1 MDAEHAHAT
10 PRPVPLSLGETV
22 TTGGPAAQLGAIR
35 STGGARATAA
45 QREGGGTSSGG
56 PQRIS
61 RTPQRDPGAARLPGG
76 PQEGGLL
83 DRFGRVATDLRVSVI
98 DKCNLRCTYCM
109 PADGMPWLPQTQLM
123 SADEIRR
130 IVRVAVHA
138 LGAEELR
145 ITGGEPLVRKDLE
158 HIIAGIR
165 SDNPDLPISMTTNAV
180 GLDDRAQA
188 LKDAG
193 LTRLNVS
200 LDTLHP
206 ETFAELTRRPHLDK
220 VLAGLQAARAA
231 GLGPI
236 KINAVLLRG
245 INDTEVVPL
254 VDWAVSNGFEM
265 RFIEDMPL
273 DGDRSWSATNV
284 IPARD
289 IRAAIEEAFTLA
301 ADPRGRG
308 AAPAERWE
316 VRRPGETAVAGHVGI
331 ISSVTEPFCAACT
344 RTRVT
349 ADGRIRSCL
358 FSHEETDLLTALR
371 DGADD
376 EVLAQ
381 IWRDAMW
388 AKPRAHGSDRVGLA
402 RADFVQPERTMSA
415 IGG

>member
-1 MDAEHAHAT
+1 MDAEHASPT
-10 PRPVPLSLGETV
+10 RRPVAVSLGATV
-22 TTGGPAAQLGAIR
+22 TASG
-35 STGGARATAA
+35 ATALPA
-45 QREGGGTSSGG
+45 TGA
-56 PQRIS
+56 PAS
-61 RTPQRDPGAARLPGG
+61 RPTARPATGAPR
-76 PQEGGLL
+76 EGGLL

-109 PADGMPWLPQTQLM
+109 PADGMPWLPQAQLM

-130 IVRVAVHA
+130 IVRVAVRS

-145 ITGGEPLVRKDLE
+145 LTGGEPLVRKDLE

-165 SDNPDLPISMTTNAV
+165 ADNPDLPISMTTNAV
-180 GLDDRAQA
+180 GLDQRAQA

-236 KINAVLLRG
+236 KINAVLLAG
-245 INDTEVVPL
+245 VNDTEIVPL
-254 VDWAVSNGFEM
+254 VDWAVANGFEM

-289 IRAAIEEAFTLA
+289 IRAAIEEAFTLT

-349 ADGRIRSCL
+349 ADGKVRSCL
-358 FSHEETDLLTALR
+358 FSHEETDLLTAVR
-371 DGADD
+371 EGADD
-376 EVLAQ
+376 EGIAQ

-402 RADFVQPERTMSA
+402 RPDFVQPERTMSA

>member
-1 MDAEHAHAT
+1 MDAEHTNATRRPVVVPLGATVTETNPAATGPASTLGAVRTTGAPRPPQGVRSPGGKRET
-10 PRPVPLSLGETV
+10 PRDAGAVPT
-22 TTGGPAAQLGAIR
+22 AGAPR
-35 STGGARATAA
+35 
-45 QREGGGTSSGG
+45 
-56 PQRIS
+56 
-61 RTPQRDPGAARLPGG
+61 
-76 PQEGGLL
+76 EGGLL

-109 PADGMPWLPQTQLM
+109 PADGMPWLPPSQLM

-130 IVRVAVHA
+130 IVRVAVHS

-158 HIIAGIR
+158 HIIAGIHA
-165 SDNPDLPISMTTNAV
+165 DNPALPISLTTNAV
-180 GLDDRAQA
+180 GLDRRAQA

-200 LDTLHP
+200 LDTLHAD
-206 ETFAELTRRPHLDK
+206 TFAELTRRPHLDK
-220 VLAGLQAARAA
+220 VLAGLEAARTA

-245 INDTEVVPL
+245 VNDTEVVPL
-254 VDWAVSNGFEM
+254 VEWAVSNGFEM

-289 IRAAIEEAFTLA
+289 IRAAIEAAFSLT

-316 VRRPGETAVAGHVGI
+316 VRRPGETAVAGHIGI

-349 ADGRIRSCL
+349 ADGRVRSCL
-358 FSHEETDLLTALR
+358 FSHEETDLLGALR
-371 DGADD
+371 DGAADAG
-376 EVLAQ
+376 LAQ

-402 RADFVQPERTMSA
+402 RPDFVQPERTMSA

>member
-1 MDAEHAHAT
+1 MDAEHT
-10 PRPVPLSLGETV
+10 TTRPGPVVVPLGATV
-22 TTGGPAAQLGAIR
+22 TAGAPAGQPGAIR
-35 STGGARATAA
+35 ATGAPRTGEPQREPGAVRAT
-45 QREGGGTSSGG
+45 
-56 PQRIS
+56 
-61 RTPQRDPGAARLPGG
+61 GA

-83 DRFGRVATDLRVSVI
+83 DRFGRTARDLRVSVI

-109 PADGMPWLPQTQLM
+109 PADGLPWLPQSQLM
-123 SADEIRR
+123 TTDEIRR
-130 IVRVAVHA
+130 IVRVAVQS

-158 HIIAGIR
+158 FIIAGIR
-165 SDNPDLPISMTTNAV
+165 DDNPDLPIALTTNAV
-180 GLDDRAQA
+180 GLDRRAQA

-200 LDTLHP
+200 LDTLHA
-206 ETFAELTRRPHLDK
+206 ETFASLTRRPHLDK

-254 VDWAVSNGFEM
+254 VEWAVSNGFEM

-273 DGDRSWSATNV
+273 DGDRSWTATNV

-289 IRAAIEEAFTLA
+289 IRAAIGEAFELS

-316 VRRPGETAVAGHVGI
+316 VRRHGETALAGHVGI
-331 ISSVTEPFCAACT
+331 ISSVTEPFCNACS

-358 FSHEETDLLTALR
+358 FSHEETDLLSVLR

-376 EVLAQ
+376 EGLAQ
-381 IWRDAMW
+381 VWRDAMW
-388 AKPRAHGSDRVGLA
+388 AKPRAHGSDTVGLA

>member
-1 MDAEHAHAT
+1 MDAEHSSAT
-10 PRPVPLSLGETV
+10 RKPVAVALGATV
-22 TTGGPAAQLGAIR
+22 TASGATALPATGAPASAPDR
-35 STGGARATAA
+35 STTAGATALA
-45 QREGGGTSSGG
+45 STGA
-56 PQRIS
+56 PQS
-61 RTPQRDPGAARLPGG
+61 
-76 PQEGGLL
+76 GGLL

-123 SADEIRR
+123 STDEIRR
-130 IVRVAVHA
+130 IVRVAVQS

-158 HIIAGIR
+158 FIIAGIR
-165 SDNPDLPISMTTNAV
+165 EDNPDLPISMTTNAV
-180 GLDDRAQA
+180 GLDRRAQA

-245 INDTEVVPL
+245 INDTEIVSL
-254 VDWAVSNGFEM
+254 VDWAVTNGFEM

-273 DGDRSWSATNV
+273 DGDRSWTATNV
-284 IPARD
+284 IAARD
-289 IRAAIEEAFTLA
+289 IRAEIETAFSLTP
-301 ADPRGRG
+301 DPRGRG

-316 VRRPGETAVAGHVGI
+316 VRRPGETAVAGHIGI

-349 ADGRIRSCL
+349 ADGKVRSCL
-358 FSHEETDLLTALR
+358 FSHEETDLLSTLR
-371 DGADD
+371 AGADD
-376 EVLAQ
+376 AGIAQ
-381 IWRDAMW
+381 VWRDAMW

>member
-1 MDAEHAHAT
+1 MDAEHASPT
-10 PRPVPLSLGETV
+10 RRPVAV
-22 TTGGPAAQLGAIR
+22 ALGA
-35 STGGARATAA
+35 TV
-45 QREGGGTSSGG
+45 TSSGATALPSTGAPASG
-56 PQRIS
+56 PS
-61 RTPQRDPGAARLPGG
+61 PVSGATALAATGAPQD
-76 PQEGGLL
+76 GGLL

-123 SADEIRR
+123 STDEIRR
-130 IVRVAVHA
+130 IVRVAVQS

-158 HIIAGIR
+158 FIIAGIR
-165 SDNPDLPISMTTNAV
+165 EDNPDLPISMTTNAV
-180 GLDDRAQA
+180 GLDRRAQA
-188 LKDAG
+188 FKDAG

-245 INDTEVVPL
+245 INDTEIVSL
-254 VDWAVSNGFEM
+254 VDWAVTNGFEM

-273 DGDRSWSATNV
+273 DGDRSWMATNV
-284 IPARD
+284 IAARD
-289 IRAAIEEAFTLA
+289 IRAEIETAFSLA
-301 ADPRGRG
+301 PDPRGRG

-316 VRRPGETAVAGHVGI
+316 VRRPGETAVAGHIGI

-349 ADGRIRSCL
+349 ADGKVRSCL
-358 FSHEETDLLTALR
+358 FSHEETDLLSTLR
-371 DGADD
+371 AGADD
-376 EVLAQ
+376 AGIAQ
-381 IWRDAMW
+381 VWREAMW

-402 RADFVQPERTMSA
+402 RPDFVQPERTMSA

>member
-1 MDAEHAHAT
+1 MDAEHASAT
-10 PRPVPLSLGETV
+10 RGPVAVPLGATVTANGAASGLGAV
-22 TTGGPAAQLGAIR
+22 RTTGGTGPAAANRERPAHEPVAGAPR
-35 STGGARATAA
+35 S
-45 QREGGGTSSGG
+45 
-56 PQRIS
+56 
-61 RTPQRDPGAARLPGG
+61 
-76 PQEGGLL
+76 GGLL

-109 PADGMPWLPQTQLM
+109 PADGMPWLPQAQLM

-130 IVRVAVHA
+130 IVRVAVHS

-165 SDNPDLPISMTTNAV
+165 ADNPDLPISLTTNAV
-180 GLDDRAQA
+180 GLDRRAQP

-193 LTRLNVS
+193 LNRINVS

-220 VLAGLQAARAA
+220 VLSGLQAARAA

-245 INDTEVVPL
+245 VNDTEVVPL
-254 VDWAVSNGFEM
+254 VDWAVSNDFEM

-289 IRAAIEEAFTLA
+289 IRAAIEEAFTLT

-316 VRRPGETAVAGHVGI
+316 VRRLGETALAGHVGI
-331 ISSVTEPFCAACT
+331 ISSVTEPFCSACS

-349 ADGRIRSCL
+349 ADGRVRSCL

-376 EVLAQ
+376 EGLAQ

-388 AKPRAHGSDRVGLA
+388 LKPRAHGSDRVGLA

>member
-1 MDAEHAHAT
+1 MDAEHTSAT
-10 PRPVPLSLGETV
+10 RRPVAVSLGATV
-22 TTGGPAAQLGAIR
+22 TASG
-35 STGGARATAA
+35 ATALA
-45 QREGGGTSSGG
+45 ATGAPAPAR
-56 PQRIS
+56 P
-61 RTPQRDPGAARLPGG
+61 RTANGATGAPR
-76 PQEGGLL
+76 EGGLL
-83 DRFGRVATDLRVSVI
+83 DRFGRTATDLRVSVI

-130 IVRVAVHA
+130 IVRVAVQS

-145 ITGGEPLVRKDLE
+145 LTGGEPLVRKDLE

-165 SDNPDLPISMTTNAV
+165 ADNPDLPISMTTNAV
-180 GLDDRAQA
+180 GLDRRAQA

-245 INDTEVVPL
+245 INDTEVVSL

-273 DGDRSWSATNV
+273 DGDRSWTATDV
-284 IPARD
+284 IAARD
-289 IRAAIEEAFTLA
+289 IRAEIETAFSLA
-301 ADPRGRG
+301 PDPRGRG

-316 VRRPGETAVAGHVGI
+316 VRRPGETAVAGHIGI

-349 ADGRIRSCL
+349 ADGKVRSCL
-358 FSHEETDLLTALR
+358 FSHEETDLLASLR
-371 DGADD
+371 DGSDD
-376 EVLAQ
+376 EGIAQ
-381 IWRDAMW
+381 VWRDAMW

>member
-1 MDAEHAHAT
+1 MTTEHASAT
-10 PRPVPLSLGETV
+10 RGPVAVSLGATV
-22 TTGGPAAQLGAIR
+22 TASGATALP
-35 STGGARATAA
+35 STGAPASRTTTRPATDAP
-45 QREGGGTSSGG
+45 REGGL
-56 PQRIS
+56 Q
-61 RTPQRDPGAARLPGG
+61 
-76 PQEGGLL
+76 

-109 PADGMPWLPQTQLM
+109 PADGMPWLPTSQLM

-130 IVRVAVHA
+130 IVRVAVHS

-165 SDNPDLPISMTTNAV
+165 ADNPDLPISMTTNAV
-180 GLDDRAQA
+180 GLDKRAQP

-220 VLAGLQAARAA
+220 VLAGLEAARAA

-245 INDTEVVPL
+245 INDTEIVSL
-254 VDWAVSNGFEM
+254 VDWAVTHGFEM

-273 DGDRSWSATNV
+273 DGDRSWTEGAV

-289 IRAAIEEAFTLA
+289 IRAEIETAFSLA
-301 ADPRGRG
+301 PDPRGRG

-376 EVLAQ
+376 EGLAQ

-388 AKPRAHGSDRVGLA
+388 VKPRAHGSDRVGLA
-402 RADFVQPERTMSA
+402 RADFVQPQRTMSA

>member
-1 MDAEHAHAT
+1 MDAEHASAT
-10 PRPVPLSLGETV
+10 RGPVAVPLGATVTANGAASGLGAV
-22 TTGGPAAQLGAIR
+22 RTTGGTGPAAANRERPAHEPVAGSPR
-35 STGGARATAA
+35 S
-45 QREGGGTSSGG
+45 
-56 PQRIS
+56 
-61 RTPQRDPGAARLPGG
+61 
-76 PQEGGLL
+76 GGLL

-109 PADGMPWLPQTQLM
+109 PADGMPWLPQSQLM

-130 IVRVAVHA
+130 IVRVAVHS

-165 SDNPDLPISMTTNAV
+165 ADNPDLPISLTTNAV
-180 GLDDRAQA
+180 GLDRRAQP

-193 LTRLNVS
+193 LNRINVS

-220 VLAGLQAARAA
+220 VLSGLQAARAA

-236 KINAVLLRG
+236 KINAVLLRDV
-245 INDTEVVPL
+245 NDTEVVPL

-289 IRAAIEEAFTLA
+289 IRAAIEEAFTLT

-316 VRRPGETAVAGHVGI
+316 VRRLGETALAGHVGI
-331 ISSVTEPFCAACT
+331 ISSVTEPFCSACS

-376 EVLAQ
+376 EGLAQ

-388 AKPRAHGSDRVGLA
+388 LKPRAHGSDRVGLA

>member
-1 MDAEHAHAT
+1 MDAEHASPT
-10 PRPVPLSLGETV
+10 RRPVAV
-22 TTGGPAAQLGAIR
+22 ALGA
-35 STGGARATAA
+35 TV
-45 QREGGGTSSGG
+45 TSSGATALPSTGAPASG
-56 PQRIS
+56 PS
-61 RTPQRDPGAARLPGG
+61 PVSGATALAATGAPQD
-76 PQEGGLL
+76 GGLL

-123 SADEIRR
+123 STDEIRR
-130 IVRVAVHA
+130 IVRVAVQS

-158 HIIAGIR
+158 FIIAGIR
-165 SDNPDLPISMTTNAV
+165 EDNPDLPISMTTNAV
-180 GLDDRAQA
+180 GLDRRAQA

-245 INDTEVVPL
+245 INDTEIVSL
-254 VDWAVSNGFEM
+254 VDWAVTNGFEM

-273 DGDRSWSATNV
+273 DGDRSWMATNV
-284 IPARD
+284 IAARD
-289 IRAAIEEAFTLA
+289 IRAEIETAFSLA
-301 ADPRGRG
+301 PDPRGRG

-316 VRRPGETAVAGHVGI
+316 VRRPGETAVAGHIGI

-349 ADGRIRSCL
+349 ADGKVRSCL
-358 FSHEETDLLTALR
+358 FSHEETDLLSTLR
-371 DGADD
+371 AGADD
-376 EVLAQ
+376 AGIAQ
-381 IWRDAMW
+381 VWREAMW

-402 RADFVQPERTMSA
+402 RPDFVQPERTMSA

>member
-1 MDAEHAHAT
+1 MDAEHASPT
-10 PRPVPLSLGETV
+10 RRPVAVSLGATV
-22 TTGGPAAQLGAIR
+22 TASG
-35 STGGARATAA
+35 ATALPA
-45 QREGGGTSSGG
+45 TGA
-56 PQRIS
+56 PAS
-61 RTPQRDPGAARLPGG
+61 RPTARPATGAPR
-76 PQEGGLL
+76 EGGLL
-83 DRFGRVATDLRVSVI
+83 DRFGRIATDLRVSVI

-109 PADGMPWLPQTQLM
+109 PADGMPWLPQAQLM

-130 IVRVAVHA
+130 IVRVAVRS

-145 ITGGEPLVRKDLE
+145 LTGGEPLVRKDLE

-165 SDNPDLPISMTTNAV
+165 ADNPDLPISMTTNAV
-180 GLDDRAQA
+180 GLDRRAQA

-206 ETFAELTRRPHLDK
+206 ETFAELTRRPHLDR

-236 KINAVLLRG
+236 KINAVLLAG
-245 INDTEVVPL
+245 VNDTEIVPL

-289 IRAAIEEAFTLA
+289 IRAAIEEAFTLT

-349 ADGRIRSCL
+349 ADGKVRSCL
-358 FSHEETDLLTALR
+358 FSHEETDLLTAVR

-376 EVLAQ
+376 EGVAQ

>member
-1 MDAEHAHAT
+1 MDAEHASPT
-10 PRPVPLSLGETV
+10 RRPVAV
-22 TTGGPAAQLGAIR
+22 ALGA
-35 STGGARATAA
+35 TV
-45 QREGGGTSSGG
+45 TSSGATALPSTGAPAPG
-56 PQRIS
+56 PAPTS
-61 RTPQRDPGAARLPGG
+61 GATALASTGAPQD
-76 PQEGGLL
+76 GGLL

-123 SADEIRR
+123 TADEIRR
-130 IVRVAVHA
+130 IVRVAVQS

-165 SDNPDLPISMTTNAV
+165 ADNPDLPIALTTNAV
-180 GLDDRAQA
+180 GLDRRAQD

-193 LTRLNVS
+193 LSRLNVS

-284 IPARD
+284 IPARA
-289 IRAAIEEAFTLA
+289 IRTAIEEAFTLT

-316 VRRPGETAVAGHVGI
+316 VRRPGETAVAGHIGI

-349 ADGRIRSCL
+349 ADGKVRSCL
-358 FSHEETDLLTALR
+358 FSHEETDLLSTLR
-371 DGADD
+371 AGADD
-376 EVLAQ
+376 AGIAQ
-381 IWRDAMW
+381 VWREAMW

-402 RADFVQPERTMSA
+402 RPDFVQPERTMSA

>member
-1 MDAEHAHAT
+1 MTTEHASAT
-10 PRPVPLSLGETV
+10 RGPVAVSLGETV
-22 TTGGPAAQLGAIR
+22 TASGATILP
-35 STGGARATAA
+35 STGAPA
-45 QREGGGTSSGG
+45 
-56 PQRIS
+56 S
-61 RTPQRDPGAARLPGG
+61 RTATRPESDAPRA
-76 PQEGGLL
+76 GGLQ

-123 SADEIRR
+123 SAEEIRR
-130 IVRVAVHA
+130 IVRVAVHS

-158 HIIAGIR
+158 HIIAAIR
-165 SDNPDLPISMTTNAV
+165 ADNPDLPISMTTNAV
-180 GLDDRAQA
+180 GLDARAQA

-220 VLAGLQAARAA
+220 VLAGLDAARAA

-245 INDTEVVPL
+245 VNDTEIVSL
-254 VDWAVSNGFEM
+254 VDWAVTHGFEM

-273 DGDRSWSATNV
+273 DGDRSWTEGAV

-289 IRAAIEEAFTLA
+289 IRAEIETAFSLA
-301 ADPRGRG
+301 PDPRGRG

-371 DGADD
+371 AGADD
-376 EVLAQ
+376 EGLAQ

-402 RADFVQPERTMSA
+402 RADFVQPQRTMSA

>member
-1 MDAEHAHAT
+1 MDAEHASAT
-10 PRPVPLSLGETV
+10 RGPVAVPLGATVTANGAASGLGAV
-22 TTGGPAAQLGAIR
+22 RTTGGTGPAAANRERPAHEPVAGAPR
-35 STGGARATAA
+35 S
-45 QREGGGTSSGG
+45 
-56 PQRIS
+56 
-61 RTPQRDPGAARLPGG
+61 
-76 PQEGGLL
+76 GGLL

-109 PADGMPWLPQTQLM
+109 PADGMPWLPQAQLM

-130 IVRVAVHA
+130 IVRVAVHS

-165 SDNPDLPISMTTNAV
+165 ADNPDLPISLTTNAV
-180 GLDDRAQA
+180 GLDRRAQP

-193 LTRLNVS
+193 LNRINVS

-206 ETFAELTRRPHLDK
+206 ETFAELTRRPHLEK
-220 VLAGLQAARAA
+220 VLSGLQAARAA

-245 INDTEVVPL
+245 VNDTEVVPL

-273 DGDRSWSATNV
+273 DGDRSWSATDV

-289 IRAAIEEAFTLA
+289 IRAAIEEAFTLT

-316 VRRPGETAVAGHVGI
+316 VRRLGETALAGHVGI
-331 ISSVTEPFCAACT
+331 ISSVTEPFCSACS

-376 EVLAQ
+376 EGLGQ

-388 AKPRAHGSDRVGLA
+388 LKPRAHGSDRVGLA

>member
-1 MDAEHAHAT
+1 MDAEHASPT
-10 PRPVPLSLGETV
+10 RRPVAVSLGATV
-22 TTGGPAAQLGAIR
+22 TASG
-35 STGGARATAA
+35 ATALPA
-45 QREGGGTSSGG
+45 TGA
-56 PQRIS
+56 PAS
-61 RTPQRDPGAARLPGG
+61 RPTARPATGAPR
-76 PQEGGLL
+76 EGGLL
-83 DRFGRVATDLRVSVI
+83 DRFGRIATDLRVSVI

-130 IVRVAVHA
+130 IVRVAVRS

-145 ITGGEPLVRKDLE
+145 LTGGEPLVRKDLE

-165 SDNPDLPISMTTNAV
+165 ADAPDLPISMTTNAV
-180 GLDDRAQA
+180 GLDRRAQA

-236 KINAVLLRG
+236 KINAVLLAG
-245 INDTEVVPL
+245 VNDTEIVPL

-289 IRAAIEEAFTLA
+289 IRAAIEEAFTLT

-349 ADGRIRSCL
+349 ADGKVRSCL
-358 FSHEETDLLTALR
+358 FSHEETDLLTAVR

-376 EVLAQ
+376 EGIAQ

>member
-1 MDAEHAHAT
+1 MDAVRETGA
-10 PRPVPLSLGETV
+10 PR
-22 TTGGPAAQLGAIR
+22 
-35 STGGARATAA
+35 
-45 QREGGGTSSGG
+45 
-56 PQRIS
+56 
-61 RTPQRDPGAARLPGG
+61 
-76 PQEGGLL
+76 EGGLL
-83 DRFGRVATDLRVSVI
+83 DRFGRVARDLRVSVI

-109 PADGMPWLPQTQLM
+109 PAEGLPWMPQQQLM
-123 SADEIRR
+123 TGEEIAR
-130 IVRVAVHA
+130 IVRVAVRA

-145 ITGGEPLVRKDLE
+145 LTGGEPLVRKDLE
-158 HIIAGIR
+158 DVIARIR
-165 SDNPDLPISMTTNAV
+165 ADHPDLPIAMTTNAV
-180 GLDDRAQA
+180 GLDRRAQA

-220 VLAGLQAARAA
+220 VLAGLDAARAA

-245 INDTEVVPL
+245 INDTEMTPL
-254 VDWAVSNGFEM
+254 VDWAVTHGYEM

-273 DGDRSWSATNV
+273 DGDRSWTETQV
-284 IPARD
+284 VPARE
-289 IRAAIEEAFTLA
+289 IRAALEEVFDLA
-301 ADPRGRG
+301 PDPRGRG

-316 VRRPGETAVAGHVGI
+316 VRRRGDDTLAGHVGI

-371 DGADD
+371 DGASD
-376 EVLAQ
+376 EGLAQ

-388 AKPRAHGSDRVGLA
+388 RKPRAHGSDRVGLA
-402 RADFVQPERTMSA
+402 RADFIQPERTMSA

>member
-1 MDAEHAHAT
+1 MDAEHAT
-10 PRPVPLSLGETV
+10 PTRRPVAV
-22 TTGGPAAQLGAIR
+22 ALGA
-35 STGGARATAA
+35 TV
-45 QREGGGTSSGG
+45 TSSGATAL
-56 PQRIS
+56 PS
-61 RTPQRDPGAARLPGG
+61 TGAASPASGATALPATGAPSPASG
-76 PQEGGLL
+76 ATALAATGAPHDGGLL

-123 SADEIRR
+123 STDEIRR
-130 IVRVAVHA
+130 IVRVAVQS

-158 HIIAGIR
+158 FIIAGIR
-165 SDNPDLPISMTTNAV
+165 EDNPDLPISMTTNAV
-180 GLDDRAQA
+180 GLDRRAQA

-245 INDTEVVPL
+245 VNDTEIVSL
-254 VDWAVSNGFEM
+254 VDWAVTNGFEM

-273 DGDRSWSATNV
+273 DGDRSWMATNV
-284 IPARD
+284 IAARD
-289 IRAAIEEAFTLA
+289 IRAEIETAFSLTP
-301 ADPRGRG
+301 DPRGRG

-316 VRRPGETAVAGHVGI
+316 VRRPGETAVAGHIGI

-349 ADGRIRSCL
+349 ADGKVRSCL
-358 FSHEETDLLTALR
+358 FSHEETDLLSTLR
-371 DGADD
+371 AGADD
-376 EVLAQ
+376 AGIAQ
-381 IWRDAMW
+381 VWREAMW

-402 RADFVQPERTMSA
+402 RPDFVQPERTMSA

>member
-1 MDAEHAHAT
+1 MDAEHANASRG
-10 PRPVPLSLGETV
+10 PVVVPLSATV
-22 TTGGPAAQLGAIR
+22 TAGAPTNELGAIR
-35 STGGARATAA
+35 TTGPRRDTDTGGAR
-45 QREGGGTSSGG
+45 
-56 PQRIS
+56 PV
-61 RTPQRDPGAARLPGG
+61 TPRDPGAVRVAGA
-76 PQEGGLL
+76 PQSGGLR

-130 IVRVAVHA
+130 IVRVAVRS

-145 ITGGEPLVRKDLE
+145 LTGGEPLVRKDLE

-165 SDNPDLPISMTTNAV
+165 ADNPDLPISMTTNAV
-180 GLDDRAQA
+180 GLDSRAHD

-206 ETFAELTRRPHLDK
+206 QTFAELTRRPHLEK

-289 IRAAIEEAFTLA
+289 IRAAIEEAFTLT

-316 VRRPGETAVAGHVGI
+316 VRRHGETALAGHVGI
-331 ISSVTEPFCAACT
+331 ISSVTEPFCAACS

-358 FSHEETDLLTALR
+358 FSHEETDLLTSLR

-376 EVLAQ
+376 EGLAQ

>member
-1 MDAEHAHAT
+1 MDAEHASAT
-10 PRPVPLSLGETV
+10 RGPVAVPFGATVTANGAASGLGAV
-22 TTGGPAAQLGAIR
+22 RTTGGGRPSTANPERPAHEPVAGAPR
-35 STGGARATAA
+35 S
-45 QREGGGTSSGG
+45 
-56 PQRIS
+56 
-61 RTPQRDPGAARLPGG
+61 
-76 PQEGGLL
+76 GGLL

-109 PADGMPWLPQTQLM
+109 PADGMPWLPQSQLM

-130 IVRVAVHA
+130 IVRVAVHS

-165 SDNPDLPISMTTNAV
+165 ADNPDLPISLTTNAV
-180 GLDDRAQA
+180 GLDRRAQP

-193 LTRLNVS
+193 LNRINVS

-220 VLAGLQAARAA
+220 VLSGLQAARAA

-245 INDTEVVPL
+245 VNDTEVVPL

-289 IRAAIEEAFTLA
+289 IRAAIEEAFTLT

-316 VRRPGETAVAGHVGI
+316 VRRLGETALAGHVGI
-331 ISSVTEPFCAACT
+331 ISSVTEPFCSACS

-376 EVLAQ
+376 EGLAQ

-388 AKPRAHGSDRVGLA
+388 LKPRAHGSDRVGLA

>member
-1 MDAEHAHAT
+1 MDAEHT
-10 PRPVPLSLGETV
+10 SPTRRPVAVSLGATV
-22 TTGGPAAQLGAIR
+22 TASG
-35 STGGARATAA
+35 ATALPA
-45 QREGGGTSSGG
+45 TGA
-56 PQRIS
+56 PAS
-61 RTPQRDPGAARLPGG
+61 RPTARPATGAPR
-76 PQEGGLL
+76 EGGLL

-109 PADGMPWLPQTQLM
+109 PADGMPWLPQAQLM

-130 IVRVAVHA
+130 IVRVAVRS

-145 ITGGEPLVRKDLE
+145 LTGGEPLVRKDLE

-165 SDNPDLPISMTTNAV
+165 ADNPDLPISMTTNAV
-180 GLDDRAQA
+180 GLDQRAHA

-206 ETFAELTRRPHLDK
+206 ETFAELTRRPHLDR

-236 KINAVLLRG
+236 KINAVLLAG
-245 INDTEVVPL
+245 VNDTEIVPL
-254 VDWAVSNGFEM
+254 VDWAVANGFEM

-289 IRAAIEEAFTLA
+289 IRAAIEEAFTLT

-349 ADGRIRSCL
+349 ADGKVRSCL
-358 FSHEETDLLTALR
+358 FSHEETDLLTAVR
-371 DGADD
+371 EGADD
-376 EVLAQ
+376 EGIAQ

-402 RADFVQPERTMSA
+402 RPDFVQPERTMSA

>member
-1 MDAEHAHAT
+1 MDAEHASPT
-10 PRPVPLSLGETV
+10 RRPVAV
-22 TTGGPAAQLGAIR
+22 ALGA
-35 STGGARATAA
+35 TV
-45 QREGGGTSSGG
+45 TSSGATALPSTGAPASG
-56 PQRIS
+56 PS
-61 RTPQRDPGAARLPGG
+61 PASGATALAATGAPQD
-76 PQEGGLL
+76 GGLR

-123 SADEIRR
+123 STDEIRR
-130 IVRVAVHA
+130 IVRVAVQS

-158 HIIAGIR
+158 FIIAGIR
-165 SDNPDLPISMTTNAV
+165 EDNPDLPISMTTNAV
-180 GLDDRAQA
+180 GLDRRAQA

-245 INDTEVVPL
+245 INDTEIVSL
-254 VDWAVSNGFEM
+254 VDWAVTNGFEM

-273 DGDRSWSATNV
+273 DGDRSWMATNV
-284 IPARD
+284 IAARD
-289 IRAAIEEAFTLA
+289 IRAEIETAFSLA
-301 ADPRGRG
+301 PDPRGRG

-316 VRRPGETAVAGHVGI
+316 VRRPGETAVAGHIGI

-349 ADGRIRSCL
+349 ADGKVRSCL
-358 FSHEETDLLTALR
+358 FSHEETDLLSTLR
-371 DGADD
+371 AGADD
-376 EVLAQ
+376 AGIAQ
-381 IWRDAMW
+381 VWREAMW

-402 RADFVQPERTMSA
+402 RPDFVQPERTMSA

>member
-1 MDAEHAHAT
+1 MTTEHASAT
-10 PRPVPLSLGETV
+10 RGPVAVSLGATV
-22 TTGGPAAQLGAIR
+22 TASGATALP
-35 STGGARATAA
+35 STGAPASRTTTRPATDAP
-45 QREGGGTSSGG
+45 REGGL
-56 PQRIS
+56 Q
-61 RTPQRDPGAARLPGG
+61 
-76 PQEGGLL
+76 
-83 DRFGRVATDLRVSVI
+83 DRFGRIATDLRVSVI

-109 PADGMPWLPQTQLM
+109 PADGMPWLPTSQLM

-130 IVRVAVHA
+130 IVRVAVHS

-165 SDNPDLPISMTTNAV
+165 ADNPDLPISMTTNAV
-180 GLDDRAQA
+180 GLDKRAQP

-220 VLAGLQAARAA
+220 VLAGLEAARAA

-245 INDTEVVPL
+245 INDTEIVSL
-254 VDWAVSNGFEM
+254 VDWAVTHGFEM

-273 DGDRSWSATNV
+273 DGDRSWTEGAV

-289 IRAAIEEAFTLA
+289 IRAEIETAFSLA
-301 ADPRGRG
+301 PDPRGRG

-376 EVLAQ
+376 EGLAQ

-388 AKPRAHGSDRVGLA
+388 VKPRAHGSDRVGLA
-402 RADFVQPERTMSA
+402 RADFVQPQRTMSA

>member
-1 MDAEHAHAT
+1 MDADHASAT
-10 PRPVPLSLGETV
+10 RRPVAV
-22 TTGGPAAQLGAIR
+22 ALGA
-35 STGGARATAA
+35 TV
-45 QREGGGTSSGG
+45 TSSGATAL
-56 PQRIS
+56 PA
-61 RTPQRDPGAARLPGG
+61 TGAPASATGATALAATGAPTD
-76 PQEGGLL
+76 GGLL

-109 PADGMPWLPQTQLM
+109 PADGMPWLPQSQLM
-123 SADEIRR
+123 STDEIRR
-130 IVRVAVHA
+130 IVRVAVQS

-145 ITGGEPLVRKDLE
+145 LTGGEPLVRKDLE
-158 HIIAGIR
+158 FIIAGIR
-165 SDNPDLPISMTTNAV
+165 EDNPDLPISMTTNAV
-180 GLDDRAQA
+180 GLDRRAQG

-193 LTRLNVS
+193 LTRVNVS

-245 INDTEVVPL
+245 INDTEIVPL

-273 DGDRSWSATNV
+273 DGDRSWTATNV
-284 IPARD
+284 ISAHD
-289 IRAAIEEAFTLA
+289 IRAEIETAFSLA
-301 ADPRGRG
+301 PDPRGRG

-316 VRRPGETAVAGHVGI
+316 VRRPGETVVAGHVGI

-349 ADGRIRSCL
+349 ADGKVRSCL
-358 FSHEETDLLTALR
+358 FSHEETDLLSTLR
-371 DGADD
+371 AGADD
-376 EVLAQ
+376 EGIAQ
-381 IWRDAMW
+381 VWRDAMW

>member
-1 MDAEHAHAT
+1 MTTEHASAT
-10 PRPVPLSLGETV
+10 RGPVAVSLGATV
-22 TTGGPAAQLGAIR
+22 TASGATALP
-35 STGGARATAA
+35 STGAPASRTTTRPATDAP
-45 QREGGGTSSGG
+45 REGGL
-56 PQRIS
+56 Q
-61 RTPQRDPGAARLPGG
+61 
-76 PQEGGLL
+76 

-109 PADGMPWLPQTQLM
+109 PADGMPWLPTSQLM

-130 IVRVAVHA
+130 IVRVAVHS

-165 SDNPDLPISMTTNAV
+165 ADNPDLPISMTTNAV
-180 GLDDRAQA
+180 GLDKRAQP
-188 LKDAG
+188 LRDAG

-220 VLAGLQAARAA
+220 VLAGLEAARAA

-245 INDTEVVPL
+245 INDTEIVSL
-254 VDWAVSNGFEM
+254 VDWAVTHGFEM

-273 DGDRSWSATNV
+273 DGDRSWTEGAV

-289 IRAAIEEAFTLA
+289 IRAEIETAFSLA
-301 ADPRGRG
+301 PDPRGRG

-376 EVLAQ
+376 EGLAQ

-388 AKPRAHGSDRVGLA
+388 VKPRAHGSDRVGLA
-402 RADFVQPERTMSA
+402 RADFVQPQRTMSA

>member
-1 MDAEHAHAT
+1 MDAEHT
-10 PRPVPLSLGETV
+10 PTRPGPVVVPLGATV
-22 TTGGPAAQLGAIR
+22 TAGAPAGQLGAIR
-35 STGGARATAA
+35 ATGAPRTGEPQREPGAVRAT
-45 QREGGGTSSGG
+45 
-56 PQRIS
+56 
-61 RTPQRDPGAARLPGG
+61 GA

-83 DRFGRVATDLRVSVI
+83 DRFGRTARDLRVSVI

-109 PADGMPWLPQTQLM
+109 PADGMPWLPQSQLM
-123 SADEIRR
+123 TTDEIRR
-130 IVRVAVHA
+130 IVRVAVQS

-158 HIIAGIR
+158 FIIAGIR
-165 SDNPDLPISMTTNAV
+165 EDNPGLPIALTTNAV
-180 GLDDRAQA
+180 GLDRRAQA

-200 LDTLHP
+200 LDTLHA
-206 ETFAELTRRPHLDK
+206 ETFASLTRRPHLDK

-254 VDWAVSNGFEM
+254 VEWAVSNGFEM

-273 DGDRSWSATNV
+273 DGDRSWTATNV

-289 IRAAIEEAFTLA
+289 IRAAIGEAFELS

-316 VRRPGETAVAGHVGI
+316 VRRHGETTLAGHVGI
-331 ISSVTEPFCAACT
+331 ISSVTEPFCNACS

-358 FSHEETDLLTALR
+358 FSHEETDLLSVLR

-376 EVLAQ
+376 EGLAQ
-381 IWRDAMW
+381 VWRDAMW
-388 AKPRAHGSDRVGLA
+388 AKPRAHGSDTVGLA

>member
-1 MDAEHAHAT
+1 MDAEHASPT
-10 PRPVPLSLGETV
+10 RRPVAVSLGATV
-22 TTGGPAAQLGAIR
+22 TASG
-35 STGGARATAA
+35 ATALPA
-45 QREGGGTSSGG
+45 TGA
-56 PQRIS
+56 PAS
-61 RTPQRDPGAARLPGG
+61 RPTARPATGAPR
-76 PQEGGLL
+76 EGGLL

-109 PADGMPWLPQTQLM
+109 PADGMPWLPQAQLM

-130 IVRVAVHA
+130 IVRVAVRS

-145 ITGGEPLVRKDLE
+145 LTGGEPLVRKDLE

-165 SDNPDLPISMTTNAV
+165 ADNPDLPISMTTNAV
-180 GLDDRAQA
+180 GLDQRAQA

-206 ETFAELTRRPHLDK
+206 ETFAELTRRPHLDR

-289 IRAAIEEAFTLA
+289 IRAAIEEAFTLT

-316 VRRPGETAVAGHVGI
+316 VRRPGESAVAGHVGI

-349 ADGRIRSCL
+349 ADGKVRSCL
-358 FSHEETDLLTALR
+358 FSHEETDLLTAVR
-371 DGADD
+371 EGADD
-376 EVLAQ
+376 EGIAQ

-402 RADFVQPERTMSA
+402 RPDFVQPERTMSA

>member
-1 MDAEHAHAT
+1 MTTEHASAT
-10 PRPVPLSLGETV
+10 RGPVAVSLGATV
-22 TTGGPAAQLGAIR
+22 TASGATALP
-35 STGGARATAA
+35 STGAPA
-45 QREGGGTSSGG
+45 
-56 PQRIS
+56 S
-61 RTPQRDPGAARLPGG
+61 RTTTLPATGAPR
-76 PQEGGLL
+76 EGGLL

-123 SADEIRR
+123 STEEIRR
-130 IVRVAVHA
+130 VVRVAVQS

-165 SDNPDLPISMTTNAV
+165 ADNPDLPISMTTNAV
-180 GLDDRAQA
+180 GLDRRAQA

-220 VLAGLQAARAA
+220 VLAGLEAARAA

-236 KINAVLLRG
+236 KINAVLLAG
-245 INDTEVVPL
+245 INDTEIVPL

-273 DGDRSWSATNV
+273 DGDRSWSATDV

-289 IRAAIEEAFTLA
+289 IRSAIEEAFTLT

-349 ADGRIRSCL
+349 ADGKVRSCL

-376 EVLAQ
+376 EGLAQ

-402 RADFVQPERTMSA
+402 RADFVQPQRTMSA

>member
-1 MDAEHAHAT
+1 MTTEHASAT
-10 PRPVPLSLGETV
+10 RGPVAVSLGATV
-22 TTGGPAAQLGAIR
+22 TASGATALP
-35 STGGARATAA
+35 STGAPASRTTTRPATDAP
-45 QREGGGTSSGG
+45 REGGL
-56 PQRIS
+56 Q
-61 RTPQRDPGAARLPGG
+61 
-76 PQEGGLL
+76 

-109 PADGMPWLPQTQLM
+109 PADGMPWLPTSQLM

-130 IVRVAVHA
+130 IVRVAVHS

-165 SDNPDLPISMTTNAV
+165 ADNPDLPISMTTNAV
-180 GLDDRAQA
+180 GLDKRAQP

-220 VLAGLQAARAA
+220 VLAGLEAARAA

-245 INDTEVVPL
+245 INDTEIVSL
-254 VDWAVSNGFEM
+254 VDWAVTHGFEM

-273 DGDRSWSATNV
+273 DGDRSWTEGAV

-289 IRAAIEEAFTLA
+289 IRAEIETAFSLA
-301 ADPRGRG
+301 PDPRGRG

-376 EVLAQ
+376 EGLAQ

-402 RADFVQPERTMSA
+402 RADFVQPQRTMSA

>member
-1 MDAEHAHAT
+1 MTTEHASAT
-10 PRPVPLSLGETV
+10 RGPVAVSLGATV
-22 TTGGPAAQLGAIR
+22 TASGATALP
-35 STGGARATAA
+35 STGAPASRTTTRPASDAP
-45 QREGGGTSSGG
+45 REGGL
-56 PQRIS
+56 Q
-61 RTPQRDPGAARLPGG
+61 
-76 PQEGGLL
+76 

-109 PADGMPWLPQTQLM
+109 PADGMPWLPTSQLM

-130 IVRVAVHA
+130 IVRVAVHS

-165 SDNPDLPISMTTNAV
+165 ADNPDLPISMTTNAV
-180 GLDDRAQA
+180 GLDKRAQP

-220 VLAGLQAARAA
+220 VLAGLEAARAA

-245 INDTEVVPL
+245 INDTEIVSL
-254 VDWAVSNGFEM
+254 VDWAVTHGFEM

-273 DGDRSWSATNV
+273 DGDRSWTEGAV

-289 IRAAIEEAFTLA
+289 IRAEIETAFSLA
-301 ADPRGRG
+301 PDPRGRG

-371 DGADD
+371 EGADD
-376 EVLAQ
+376 EGLAQ

-388 AKPRAHGSDRVGLA
+388 VKPRAHGSDRVGLA
-402 RADFVQPERTMSA
+402 RADFVQPQRTMSA

>member
-1 MDAEHAHAT
+1 MTTEHASAT
-10 PRPVPLSLGETV
+10 RGPVAAALGATV
-22 TTGGPAAQLGAIR
+22 TASGATALP
-35 STGGARATAA
+35 STGAPASRTTTRPANDAP
-45 QREGGGTSSGG
+45 REGGL
-56 PQRIS
+56 Q
-61 RTPQRDPGAARLPGG
+61 
-76 PQEGGLL
+76 

-109 PADGMPWLPQTQLM
+109 PADGMPWLPTSQLM

-130 IVRVAVHA
+130 IVRVAVHS

-165 SDNPDLPISMTTNAV
+165 ADNPDLPISMTTNAV
-180 GLDDRAQA
+180 GLDKRAQP
-188 LKDAG
+188 LRDAG

-220 VLAGLQAARAA
+220 VLAGLEAARAA

-245 INDTEVVPL
+245 INDTEIVSL
-254 VDWAVSNGFEM
+254 VDWAVTHGFEM

-273 DGDRSWSATNV
+273 DGDRSWTEGAV

-289 IRAAIEEAFTLA
+289 IRAEIETAFSLA
-301 ADPRGRG
+301 PDPRGRG

-376 EVLAQ
+376 EGLAQ

-388 AKPRAHGSDRVGLA
+388 VKPRAHGSDRVGLA
-402 RADFVQPERTMSA
+402 RADFVQPQRTMSA

>member
-1 MDAEHAHAT
+1 MDAEHANPT
-10 PRPVPLSLGETV
+10 RRPVAVALGATV
-22 TTGGPAAQLGAIR
+22 TASGATALPATGAPAPSAAQGA
-35 STGGARATAA
+35 TALPATGARASSTPGATARA
-45 QREGGGTSSGG
+45 SSGA
-56 PQRIS
+56 PQS
-61 RTPQRDPGAARLPGG
+61 
-76 PQEGGLL
+76 GGLL

-123 SADEIRR
+123 STDEIRR
-130 IVRVAVHA
+130 IVRVAVQS

-158 HIIAGIR
+158 FIIAGIR
-165 SDNPDLPISMTTNAV
+165 EDNPDLPISMTTNAV
-180 GLDDRAQA
+180 GLDRRAQA

-245 INDTEVVPL
+245 INDTEIVSL
-254 VDWAVSNGFEM
+254 VDWAVTNGFEM

-273 DGDRSWSATNV
+273 DGDRSWTATNV
-284 IPARD
+284 IAARD
-289 IRAAIEEAFTLA
+289 IRSEIETAFSLTP
-301 ADPRGRG
+301 DPRGRG

-316 VRRPGETAVAGHVGI
+316 VRRPGETAVAGHIGI
-331 ISSVTEPFCAACT
+331 ISSVTEPFCTACT

-349 ADGRIRSCL
+349 ADGKVRSCL
-358 FSHEETDLLTALR
+358 FSHEETDLLSTLR
-371 DGADD
+371 AGADD
-376 EVLAQ
+376 EGIAQ
-381 IWRDAMW
+381 VWRDAMW

>member
-1 MDAEHAHAT
+1 MDAEHASA
-10 PRPVPLSLGETV
+10 RPVPVTLGATV
-22 TTGGPAAQLGAIR
+22 TRAPG
-35 STGGARATAA
+35 ATALPA
-45 QREGGGTSSGG
+45 TGAPAHPSAGSAPRTGT
-56 PQRIS
+56 
-61 RTPQRDPGAARLPGG
+61 GAPR
-76 PQEGGLL
+76 EGGLL

-109 PADGMPWLPQTQLM
+109 PAEGMPWLPQSQLM
-123 SADEIRR
+123 STDEIRR
-130 IVRVAVHA
+130 IVRVAVQS

-158 HIIAGIR
+158 VIIAGIR
-165 SDNPDLPISMTTNAV
+165 EDNPDLPIALTTNAV
-180 GLDDRAQA
+180 GLDRRAQA

-245 INDTEVVPL
+245 VNDTEVVPL
-254 VDWAVSNGFEM
+254 VDWAVTNGFEM

-289 IRAAIEEAFTLA
+289 IRAAIEEGFTLT

-316 VRRPGETAVAGHVGI
+316 VRRPGETALAGHVGI

-349 ADGRIRSCL
+349 ADGKVRSCL
-358 FSHEETDLLTALR
+358 FSHEETDLLSTMRA
-371 DGADD
+371 GTDD
-376 EVLAQ
+376 EGIAQ
-381 IWRDAMW
+381 VWRDAMW

-402 RADFVQPERTMSA
+402 RPDFVQPERTMSA

>member
-1 MDAEHAHAT
+1 MTTEHASAT
-10 PRPVPLSLGETV
+10 RGPVAVSLGATV
-22 TTGGPAAQLGAIR
+22 TASGATALP
-35 STGGARATAA
+35 STGAPASRTTTRPATDAP
-45 QREGGGTSSGG
+45 REGGL
-56 PQRIS
+56 Q
-61 RTPQRDPGAARLPGG
+61 
-76 PQEGGLL
+76 

-109 PADGMPWLPQTQLM
+109 PADGMPWLPTSQLM

-130 IVRVAVHA
+130 IVRVAVRS

-165 SDNPDLPISMTTNAV
+165 ADNPDLPISMTTNAV
-180 GLDDRAQA
+180 GLDKRAQP

-220 VLAGLQAARAA
+220 VLAGLEAARAA

-245 INDTEVVPL
+245 INDTEIVSL
-254 VDWAVSNGFEM
+254 VDWAVTHGFEM

-273 DGDRSWSATNV
+273 DGDRSWTEGAV

-289 IRAAIEEAFTLA
+289 IRAEIETAFSLA
-301 ADPRGRG
+301 PDPRGRG

-376 EVLAQ
+376 EGLAQ

-388 AKPRAHGSDRVGLA
+388 VKPRAHGSDRVGLA
-402 RADFVQPERTMSA
+402 RADFVQPQRTMSA

>member
-1 MDAEHAHAT
+1 MDAEHASPT
-10 PRPVPLSLGETV
+10 RRPVAV
-22 TTGGPAAQLGAIR
+22 ALGA
-35 STGGARATAA
+35 TV
-45 QREGGGTSSGG
+45 TSSGATALPSTGAPAPG
-56 PQRIS
+56 PAPTS
-61 RTPQRDPGAARLPGG
+61 GATALASTGAPQD
-76 PQEGGLL
+76 GGLL

-123 SADEIRR
+123 STDEIRR
-130 IVRVAVHA
+130 IVRVAVQS

-145 ITGGEPLVRKDLE
+145 LTGGEPLVRKDLE
-158 HIIAGIR
+158 FIIAGIR
-165 SDNPDLPISMTTNAV
+165 EDNPDLPISMTTNAV
-180 GLDDRAQA
+180 GLDRRAQA

-245 INDTEVVPL
+245 INDTEIVSL
-254 VDWAVSNGFEM
+254 VDWAVTNGFEM

-273 DGDRSWSATNV
+273 DGDRSWMATNV
-284 IPARD
+284 IAARD
-289 IRAAIEEAFTLA
+289 IRAEIETAFSLA
-301 ADPRGRG
+301 PDPRGRG

-316 VRRPGETAVAGHVGI
+316 VRRPGETAVAGHIGI

-349 ADGRIRSCL
+349 ADGKVRSCL
-358 FSHEETDLLTALR
+358 FSHEETDLLSTLR
-371 DGADD
+371 AGADD
-376 EVLAQ
+376 AGIAQ
-381 IWRDAMW
+381 VWRDAMW

-402 RADFVQPERTMSA
+402 RPDFVQPERTMSA

>member
-1 MDAEHAHAT
+1 MDAEHASAT
-10 PRPVPLSLGETV
+10 RGPVAVPLGATVTANGAASGLGAV
-22 TTGGPAAQLGAIR
+22 RTTGGTGPAAANRERPAHEPVAGAPR
-35 STGGARATAA
+35 S
-45 QREGGGTSSGG
+45 
-56 PQRIS
+56 
-61 RTPQRDPGAARLPGG
+61 
-76 PQEGGLL
+76 GGLL

-109 PADGMPWLPQTQLM
+109 PADGMPWLPQAQLM

-130 IVRVAVHA
+130 IVRVAVHS

-165 SDNPDLPISMTTNAV
+165 ADNPDLPISLTTNAV
-180 GLDDRAQA
+180 GLDRRAQP

-193 LTRLNVS
+193 LNRINVS

-220 VLAGLQAARAA
+220 VLSGLQAARAA

-245 INDTEVVPL
+245 VNDTEVVPL

-289 IRAAIEEAFTLA
+289 IRAAIEEAFTLT

-316 VRRPGETAVAGHVGI
+316 VRRLGETALAGHVGI
-331 ISSVTEPFCAACT
+331 ISSVTEPFCSACS

-349 ADGRIRSCL
+349 ADGRVRSCL

-376 EVLAQ
+376 EGLAQ

-388 AKPRAHGSDRVGLA
+388 LKPRAHGSDRVGLA